1 MAKAKKPSVY
11 QAHDKFFKSSM
22 ADPGA
27 KEAFLKTYLPEQL
40 KENLNLEQVEEINP
54 QAISKHLQLQE
65 SDLLF
70 RVSSAEGSAGDD
82 IYVLILMEH
91 KSYTDSR
98 TPFQVL
104 KYLISIWES
113 QLNKNEALKPI
124 LPIVF
129 YEGRLKWEYP
139 QLDSYFKDIPAKWRP
154 YLPLYEALFF
164 DFSLENKLDKLPD
177 NIYLRHYLQV
187 IRSVYEPDKKKLAR
201 ELIESFSIIKDE
213 EVLLEIFQRMILFI
227 DNVYRTD
234 WNESIIDVL
243 KGENIMP
250 ITMEQ
255 WIEEVKERGRK
266 EGREEGREKGME
278 EGMEKGM
285 EKGRNVEKQSIAQK
299 MKSMGFSLDDIQKVT
314 GLML

>member
-1 MAKAKKPSVY
+1 MAKEKKPSVY

-27 KEAFLKTYLPEQL
+27 KEAFLKTYLPESL
-40 KENLNLEQVEEINP
+40 KENLNLEKVEEINP
-54 QAISKHLQLQE
+54 QTISKSLQLQE

-70 RVSSAEGSAGDD
+70 RVNSSENSANDG
-82 IYVLILMEH
+82 IYVLVLMEH
-91 KSYTDSR
+91 KSYSDSR

-104 KYLISIWES
+104 KYLISIWEN
-113 QLNKNEALKPI
+113 QLNKKETLKPI

-129 YEGRLKWEYP
+129 YEGQLKWEYP
-139 QLDSYFKDIPAKWRP
+139 QLDTYFKDAPAKWRP
-154 YLPLYEALFF
+154 YLPLYQSLFF

-187 IRSVYEPDKKKLAR
+187 IRSVYEPDKKKLAK
-201 ELIESFSIIKDE
+201 ELIESFSIIKNE
-213 EVLLEIFQRMILFI
+213 EVLLEIFQRMVLFI
-227 DNVYRTD
+227 DNVHRND
-234 WNESIIDVL
+234 WEESIIDIL
-243 KGENIMP
+243 KGEDIMP

-255 WIEEVKERGRK
+255 WIEELKEKGRK
-266 EGREEGREKGME
+266 EGRE

-285 EKGRNVEKQSIAQK
+285 EKGMEEGRNVEKQSIAQR
-299 MKSMGFSLDDIQKVT
+299 MKNMGFTLDDIQKVT

>member
-27 KEAFLKTYLPEQL
+27 KEAFLKTYLPEHL

-54 QAISKHLQLQE
+54 QSIDKHLQLQE

-70 RVSSAEGSAGDD
+70 RVHSINDSVEGEV
-82 IYVLILMEH
+82 YVLVLMEH
-91 KSYTDSR
+91 KSYADSR

-113 QLNKNEALKPI
+113 QLNKKETLKPI
-124 LPIVF
+124 LPVVF

-139 QLDSYFKDIPAKWRP
+139 QLDTYFKDVPAKWRP
-154 YLPLYEALFF
+154 YLPLYHSLFF

-187 IRSVYEPDKKKLAR
+187 IRLVYESDKKKLAK
-201 ELIESFSIIKDE
+201 ELIESFSVFQDQK
-213 EVLLEIFQRMILFI
+213 VLLEIFQRVALFI
-227 DNVYRTD
+227 DNVHYSD
-234 WNESIIDVL
+234 WEESIVDVL
-243 KGENIMP
+243 KGEDIMP

-255 WIEEVKERGRK
+255 WIENLKEKGRR
-266 EGREEGREKGME
+266 EGREQ
-278 EGMEKGM
+278 GMEKGM
-285 EKGRNVEKQSIAQK
+285 EKGMESATQSIAQR
-299 MKSMGFSLDDIQKVT
+299 MKSMGFTLDDIQKVT